1 MNKYAIIKEKLYIFA
16 VLNEYLC
23 RKMYFQD

>member
-1 MNKYAIIKEKLYIFA
+1 MNKYAIIKEKLYIFV
-16 VLNEYLC
+16 VLNVYLC

>member
-16 VLNEYLC
+16 VLNVYLC
-23 RKMYFQD
+23 RKMCFQD